1 MDFPEPHASFYL
13 WPKTSIDDVDF
24 AQQLFAQQNVTLLPG
39 QFLSRPSAMGNP
51 GQNRVRM
58 ALVANTQ
65 ECVEAALRIKQFIS
79 SLTDSKVNS

>member
-1 MDFPEPHASFYL
+1 
-13 WPKTSIDDVDF
+13 
-24 AQQLFAQQNVTLLPG
+24 
-39 QFLSRPSAMGNP
+39 
-51 GQNRVRM
+51 VRM